1 MVPFALV
8 DVTFCLVANCCH
20 ALSITLFHG
29 KQLFQGGFMTR
40 RASLSLAFNHSMSLW
55 YLCAWLTRLRR
66 VQPVQPR
73 GVQHSHVG
81 HSSLKNVVSNLA
93 LHVSTIHD
101 HHMTPP
107 LKTSAIL
114 NDKIDHRLKRLHG
127 SEQHVQSL
135 KWRRLNSNSTI
146 ARVTTPSFWNV
157 EVKNRPHSFLP
168 TEHLRLAIGTS
179 FLPCAGMS
187 LLRR

>member
-8 DVTFCLVANCCH
+8 DITLCLVANCCH
-20 ALSITLFHG
+20 ALSITSLHG

-40 RASLSLAFNHSMSLW
+40 PASLLLAFNHSMSLR

-66 VQPVQPR
+66 VQQVQPR

-81 HSSLKNVVSNLA
+81 HSSLRNVVWNLA
-93 LHVSTIHD
+93 LHVTTIHD

-114 NDKIDHRLKRLHG
+114 NDKKDHSLKRWHG

-146 ARVTTPSFWNV
+146 ARMATPSFWNV
-157 EVKNRPHSFLP
+157 EVKDKPHSFLP
-168 TEHLRLAIGTS
+168 TEHLGLAITTFFGHA
-179 FLPCAGMS
+179 PE
-187 LLRR
+187 